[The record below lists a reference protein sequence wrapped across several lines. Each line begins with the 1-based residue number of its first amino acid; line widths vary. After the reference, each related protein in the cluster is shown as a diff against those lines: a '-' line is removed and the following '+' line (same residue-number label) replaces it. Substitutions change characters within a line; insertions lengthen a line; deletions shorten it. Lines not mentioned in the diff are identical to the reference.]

1 MSSDRRPQA
10 GARLRQLR
18 RDRGAQAVAFGNAG
32 GRRLLG
38 HAETAGVVGRNH
50 ARHLRGRR
58 RRHPEPSDTFP
69 FTVPL
74 LRSMAPDFTTTVTL
88 LWVIA
93 EE

>member
-1 MSSDRRPQA
+1 MPVTC
-10 GARLRQLR
+10 G
-18 RDRGAQAVAFGNAG
+18 AG
-32 GRRLLG
+32 G
-38 HAETAGVVGRNH
+38 AAT
-50 ARHLRGRR
+50 
-58 RRHPEPSDTFP
+58 PEPSDTFP